1 MSVEKK
7 IRDILEGKK
16 EAEKLAESAIENKKD
31 ETISEEQTEVVA
43 EEKKE
48 EVSSD
53 SQLDEKKHYKEEDE
67 MPTQLKKKEDE
78 ASDEEES
85 EEEDEDEEEKAKK
98 EMPMKEE
105 TSIDVSADVEALV
118 SGQDLSEDFKAKAK
132 VILETAVKAKLAEE
146 TAKLDEEYNN
156 KLIEEVQTIKSE
168 LTEKV
173 DSYLNYV
180 VEQWNKDNQ
189 LAIERGI
196 RTELAEEFIS
206 GLKGLFQE
214 HYIEVPE
221 DKYDVLADQADKI
234 TALEKK
240 LQEQVDANV
249 SLNQQVGSLKREDLI
264 KQVGSGLAD
273 TDFEKLKGLAEHVDF
288 TDEQSFVKQIETL
301 KESYFT
307 KQAAKS
313 SVVEENHGQSA
324 IEESNSVISA
334 YAAAITR
341 KKSY

>member
-1 MSVEKK
+1 
-7 IRDILEGKK
+7 
-16 EAEKLAESAIENKKD
+16 
-31 ETISEEQTEVVA
+31 
-43 EEKKE
+43 
-48 EVSSD
+48 
-53 SQLDEKKHYKEEDE
+53 
-67 MPTQLKKKEDE
+67 
-78 ASDEEES
+78 
-85 EEEDEDEEEKAKK
+85 
-98 EMPMKEE
+98 
-105 TSIDVSADVEALV
+105 
-118 SGQDLSEDFKAKAK
+118 
-132 VILETAVKAKLAEE
+132 
-146 TAKLDEEYNN
+146 
-156 KLIEEVQTIKSE
+156 

-324 IEESNSVISA
+324 IEESNPVISA

>member
-16 EAEKLAESAIENKKD
+16 EVEKLTESAIENKKD

-53 SQLDEKKHYKEEDE
+53 NQLDEKKHYKEEDE

-85 EEEDEDEEEKAKK
+85 EEEDDEEKAKK

-146 TAKLDEEYNN
+146 TAKLDEEYSN
-156 KLIEEVQTIKSE
+156 KLVEEVQAIKSE

-180 VEQWNKDNQ
+180 VEQWNKDNE

-221 DKYDVLADQADKI
+221 EKYDVLADQ
-234 TALEKK
+234 
-240 LQEQVDANV
+240 
-249 SLNQQVGSLKREDLI
+249 EDYCI
-264 KQVGSGLAD
+264 G
-273 TDFEKLKGLAEHVDF
+273 
-288 TDEQSFVKQIETL
+288 
-301 KESYFT
+301 KE
-307 KQAAKS
+307 
-313 SVVEENHGQSA
+313 
-324 IEESNSVISA
+324 
-334 YAAAITR
+334 ITR
-341 KKSY
+341 TS

>member
-16 EAEKLAESAIENKKD
+16 EVEKLTESAIENKKD

-43 EEKKE
+43 EGKKE

-53 SQLDEKKHYKEEDE
+53 NQLDEKKHYKEEDE

-85 EEEDEDEEEKAKK
+85 EEEDDEEKAKK

-146 TAKLDEEYNN
+146 TAKLDEEYSN
-156 KLIEEVQTIKSE
+156 KLVEEVQAIKSE

-180 VEQWNKDNQ
+180 VEQWNKDNE

-221 DKYDVLADQADKI
+221 EKYDVLADQAEKI

-288 TDEQSFVKQIETL
+288 TDEQSFIKQIETL

-324 IEESNSVISA
+324 IEESNPVISA